1 MSYEYIDYNQLLKY
15 ISNTKSAF
23 LCGNGFSINFD
34 ERYKISNLVDRLYQV
49 HCYLY
54 NTSSNH
60 TYNIHGNN
68 KLKKTLTKN
77 YKNTLKVITQIKNKK
92 SFEQFFEDAIS
103 FAYSII
109 KNTNV
114 INWIKSNNYNPNLA
128 FELSPLDL
136 VYDITNQSKK
146 YGTMYVNYEYWTILI
161 YFVLVLQNIPSSI
174 YTLNQNNIFVK
185 SVIYGNSNTDELLD
199 NTENGFGKI
208 FSMCGINGVYIYIR
222 FLFTTT
228 ILLDGDSFNTFK
240 LKNWNKY
247 DLSVLNKFLSNFN
260 SLITTNYDMLL
271 ENITHRSI
279 NHLHG
284 SYSKQ
289 ARFIFYQSLGV
300 YYNLVRYDL
309 STPIIGDYFTVK
321 SFLQVVIELSNKF
334 PFNFKTEIYDKQLA
348 RIITSEKNNTI
359 VIFGLNVDNDYHII
373 RSIQFNLSKLN
384 NPHIIYCYFN
394 DNDKNSFLDKYKKC
408 ITYAPELNT
417 KVTNIKTSLIVSKEI
432 IHNIYVAKEE

>member
-174 YTLNQNNIFVK
+174 YTLYDNSCYYYISIFD
-185 SVIYGNSNTDELLD
+185 Y
-199 NTENGFGKI
+199 
-208 FSMCGINGVYIYIR
+208 
-222 FLFTTT
+222 
-228 ILLDGDSFNTFK
+228 
-240 LKNWNKY
+240 
-247 DLSVLNKFLSNFN
+247 LS
-260 SLITTNYDMLL
+260 
-271 ENITHRSI
+271 
-279 NHLHG
+279 
-284 SYSKQ
+284 Q
-289 ARFIFYQSLGV
+289 
-300 YYNLVRYDL
+300 
-309 STPIIGDYFTVK
+309 
-321 SFLQVVIELSNKF
+321 
-334 PFNFKTEIYDKQLA
+334 
-348 RIITSEKNNTI
+348 
-359 VIFGLNVDNDYHII
+359 
-373 RSIQFNLSKLN
+373 
-384 NPHIIYCYFN
+384 
-394 DNDKNSFLDKYKKC
+394 
-408 ITYAPELNT
+408 
-417 KVTNIKTSLIVSKEI
+417 
-432 IHNIYVAKEE
+432 